1 MRVGGVAGGH
11 PGAVTSS
18 PNKSSPKKSSP
29 KTSSPQRAT
38 TVYTDGAC
46 LGNPGPGGWAWAVPD
61 GPYASGPAAKTTN
74 QRMEITAA
82 YEALRALDGPVDV
95 VSDSTYVVH
104 CFRDGWWEGWMKR
117 GWKNSKKEPVANRD
131 LWEPLIELV
140 RSRPDVSFRWV
151 KGHSGDPMND
161 AVDALATDAAR
172 TQAAREGEHLSAVL
186 IAQLEED
193 PADRSATATPSVA
206 GEPDGDG
213 IDSLEGRLETHGV
226 VVTGHRPPELGG
238 YDANRIAD
246 GVRRRLVEI
255 LRAKAQVDTELVV
268 ATGLGLGAEQLGAEA
283 AAEADIPYVAVLA
296 FPDPDSVWP
305 DASRRHFR
313 KLLDGA
319 EQVIVHTKKPP
330 RSKQQAGAAIA
341 RRDAWL
347 AAHNHEA
354 VVVWDGT
361 DRAVGKTVRTLE
373 ESLDDVWIVEPW

>member
-1 MRVGGVAGGH
+1 M
-11 PGAVTSS
+11 
-18 PNKSSPKKSSP
+18 
-29 KTSSPQRAT
+29 
-38 TVYTDGAC
+38 YTDGAC

-82 YEALRALDGPVDV
+82 YEALRALDGPLDV

-131 LWEPLIELV
+131 LWEPMIELV

-172 TQAAREGEHLSAVL
+172 TQAAREGEHLSAAL
-186 IAQLEED
+186 IAELEED
-193 PADRSATATPSVA
+193 PASRSGTVAPSESTGSV
-206 GEPDGDG
+206 E
-213 IDSLEGRLETHGV
+213 SRLETHGI

-238 YDANRIAD
+238 YDANKTAD
-246 GVRRRLVEI
+246 GVRRHLVEI
-255 LRAKAQVDTELVV
+255 LRAKEQVDAELVV

-305 DASRRHFR
+305 DASRRRFR
-313 KLLDGA
+313 ELLDDA
-319 EQVIVHTKKPP
+319 EQVVVHTLKPP

-341 RRDAWL
+341 ARDAWL

-354 VVVWDGT
+354 VVVWDRA
-361 DRAVGKTVRTLE
+361 DRAVGRTVRTLE
-373 ESLDDVWIVEPW
+373 ESLDDVWIVEPR